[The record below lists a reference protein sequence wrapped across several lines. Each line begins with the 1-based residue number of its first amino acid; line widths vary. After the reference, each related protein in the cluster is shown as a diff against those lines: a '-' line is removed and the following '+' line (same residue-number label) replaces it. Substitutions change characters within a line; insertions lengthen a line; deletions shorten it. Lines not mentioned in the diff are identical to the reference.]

1 MELYSMLCGS
11 LDGRG
16 VWGRIKTWH
25 VWLCVF
31 AVHLKLSQHCQS
43 AAVAAAAA
51 AKWLQSCP
59 TLCDPMDSSPPGSS
73 VHGILQASAIPQYK
87 TKSLKVKT
95 NKKFYFPF
103 FHVTLL
109 RHELKPYSHK
119 IQLYMFQLREM
130 VIEAPLTFT
139 LHIL

>member
-1 MELYSMLCGS
+1 MELYLMLCGS

-51 AKWLQSCP
+51 AAKWLQSRPYGQQPTRLLCP
-59 TLCDPMDSSPPGSS
+59 RDSPGISYTS
-73 VHGILQASAIPQYK
+73 I
-87 TKSLKVKT
+87 
-95 NKKFYFPF
+95 
-103 FHVTLL
+103 
-109 RHELKPYSHK
+109 
-119 IQLYMFQLREM
+119 
-130 VIEAPLTFT
+130 
-139 LHIL
+139 

>member
-1 MELYSMLCGS
+1 MELYLMLCGS

-43 AAVAAAAA
+43 AAVAVAAA
-51 AKWLQSCP
+51 AKWLQSRS

-73 VHGILQASAIPQYK
+73 VHGILQAGIAEWVAIFLLQGFFLDPGIEPRSPVSPALAGRFFTAPPEEAY
-87 TKSLKVKT
+87 LYLYIWLVK
-95 NKKFYFPF
+95 
-103 FHVTLL
+103 
-109 RHELKPYSHK
+109 
-119 IQLYMFQLREM
+119 
-130 VIEAPLTFT
+130 
-139 LHIL
+139 